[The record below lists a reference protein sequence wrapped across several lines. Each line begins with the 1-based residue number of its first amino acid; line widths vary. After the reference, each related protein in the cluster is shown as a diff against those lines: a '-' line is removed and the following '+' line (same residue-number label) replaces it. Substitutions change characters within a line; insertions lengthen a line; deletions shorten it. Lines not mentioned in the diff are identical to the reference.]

1 MVRFGIVGANGIAR
15 KFARDIVLT
24 KNATLTAVSARTL
37 EKANKYKEE
46 YQVPF
51 AYSSYLE
58 LAESKEI
65 DAVYIATPHC
75 FHYEQAILF
84 MNHKKHV
91 LVEKPIAVNQK
102 QLNEMIKI
110 AKKNNVLL
118 MEAMWTHFLPS
129 SQFIKKIIKSK
140 TPGKLL
146 EAHIDFGYSLI
157 NDYPDEKRL
166 MNINLAGGSIL
177 DLGIYPISFYHFI
190 KQVPIKSVSAKAE
203 FTHTGVD
210 ASCDI
215 DITDENDAHI
225 YIRSS
230 MNEKLPNHAKL
241 IFENGSIE
249 LKDFSRSS
257 QVYINDS
264 KFDISFEGEGFVHEI
279 RSFSESIMNKDIENS
294 IMTHQ
299 ASLSCLETMDKVRNI
314 IELKYPFE

>member
-15 KFARDIVLT
+15 KFARDISLT
-24 KNATLTAVSARTL
+24 ENAVLTAVSARTSAQ
-37 EKANKYKEE
+37 ANKYKDD
-46 YQVPF
+46 YKVPF
-51 AYSSYLE
+51 AYSSYVE

-65 DAVYIATPHC
+65 DAVYIATPHN
-75 FHYEQAILF
+75 FHYEQAIMF
-84 MNHKKHV
+84 MNHKKNV

-102 QLNEMIKI
+102 QLEEMIRV

-157 NDYPDEKRL
+157 DNYPIERRL

-177 DLGIYPISFYHFI
+177 DLGVYPISFYHFI
-190 KQVPIKSVSAKAE
+190 QQTPIKSISAKAK
-203 FTHTGVD
+203 FTNTGVD

-215 DITDENDAHI
+215 EIIDENDGHI

-230 MNEKLPNHAKL
+230 MNENLPNNAKM

-249 LKDFSRSS
+249 MKDFSRSLEI
-257 QVYINDS
+257 YINGS
-264 KFDISFEGEGFVHEI
+264 KFEKKYEGEGFVHQI
-279 RSFSESIMNKDIENS
+279 RSFAKTIENKEFENP

-299 ASLSCLETMDKVRNI
+299 ASLSCIKTMDKVREI
-314 IELKYPFE
+314 IKLKYPFE